1 MDKPL
6 TVEPTA
12 EETAKMQAEIA
23 QWLAEIAQLREHM
36 KRDQAIID
44 ASRARTRAM
53 LAELKTG

>member
-53 LAELKTG
+53 LAKLKTG